1 MKAKFWLTKKW
12 LLVLPILFLGVG
24 EAKAEIQLSDTF
36 SVTGYLRH
44 ELAVHTGK
52 MNPNNT
58 VIGQQD
64 NNAINLSRT
73 FFQTEW
79 AYNPNTTFNVF
90 SKVKVI
96 SDQTQGLDNN
106 LNDYD
111 AFPLAT
117 PRYGG
122 YLRATNDREVNVEM
136 SELYAD
142 LTLGNLWFRVGKQQ
156 IVWGEMISARIL
168 DVINPLDWSWH
179 FQLEPEEFENIRLAQ
194 WALRGRYNVE
204 QATGAFEWLRD
215 LYVEG
220 FVNPGD
226 ISPTIFPAPGSPF
239 NLKPPTPPIFRIR
252 EEDRQG
258 DTEYGFRVGGRVG
271 QFAGTLNYL
280 SLYSDGG
287 FLESGPL
294 PAPGPPSPANPFP
307 TVNKYPKTELYGASL
322 NYNFP
327 IPIDVTV
334 TYEGVYSPDEPYY
347 EALAPAPRITTGKTL
362 RHAIRFD
369 RKTFVFPTPVSAMTI
384 QLQYSQTLVSDSEK
398 LKSTPSPFS
407 AANNIDSTQ
416 NVFALVLSQDLWY
429 NDINLSLT
437 SLYDLDG
444 ASLLRPGFKLK
455 RGDHWIFDIYGAILG
470 GSEARTGRYGSMNWA
485 DEVFGRITYQ
495 F

>member
-1 MKAKFWLTKKW
+1 MKAEFWLTKKW
-12 LLVLPILFLGVG
+12 LLIFSILFLGVM
-24 EAKAEIQLSDTF
+24 EAKAEIQLSDTL

-58 VIGQQD
+58 LIGQKD
-64 NNAINLSRT
+64 NNALNLSRT

-79 AYNPNTTFNVF
+79 AYNPNSTFNVF

-96 SDQTQGLDNN
+96 SDQTQGLDDK

-117 PRYGG
+117 PRYGT
-122 YLRATNDREVNVEM
+122 YLRATNDREFNVEM

-142 LTLGNLWFRVGKQQ
+142 LNLGNLWLRLGKQQ

-204 QATGAFEWLRD
+204 QGTGAFEWLRD
-215 LYVEG
+215 LYLEG

-239 NLKPPTPPIFRIR
+239 NLKPPIPPFFKVR
-252 EEDRQG
+252 EEERWG
-258 DTEYGFRVGGRVG
+258 ETEYGFRIGGRVG

-280 SLYSDGG
+280 SLYSDSG
-287 FLESGPL
+287 FFETRGT
-294 PAPGPPSPANPFP
+294 AGPPPFTPANPVFLD
-307 TVNKYPKTELYGASL
+307 NMYPKTELYGASL
-322 NYNFP
+322 NYSFAN
-327 IPIDVTV
+327 PIDVTV

-347 EALAPAPRITTGKTL
+347 DAASALPRISTNKTL

-369 RKTFVFPTPVSAMTI
+369 RKTFVLPTPESAMTI

-398 LKSTPSPFS
+398 IKSTPSPFS

-416 NVFALVLSQDLWY
+416 NVFALILSQDLWH
-429 NDINLSLT
+429 NDINLSFLA
-437 SLYDLDG
+437 LYDLDG
-444 ASLLRPGFKLK
+444 ASMLRPGFKFK
-455 RGDHWIFDIYGAILG
+455 RGNNWIFDIYGVILAG
-470 GSEARTGRYGSMNWA
+470 AEARPGRYGSLNWA
-485 DEVFGRITYQ
+485 DEVFARVTYQ

>member
-12 LLVLPILFLGVG
+12 LLVLPILFLGVV
-24 EAKAEIQLSDTF
+24 EAKAEIKLGDTL

-58 VIGQQD
+58 VIGQKD
-64 NNAINLSRT
+64 NNTINLSRS

-79 AYNPNTTFNVF
+79 AYNPNETFNVF

-96 SDQTQGLDNN
+96 SDQTQGLDSK

-117 PRYGG
+117 ARYGG
-122 YLRATNDREVNVEM
+122 YLRATNDREFDVEM

-142 LTLGNLWFRVGKQQ
+142 LNLGNLWFRLGKQQ
-156 IVWGEMISARIL
+156 IVWGEMVSARIL

-179 FQLEPEEFENIRLAQ
+179 FQLEPEEFENIRMAQ

-204 QATGAFEWLRD
+204 QSTGAFEWLRD

-226 ISPTIFPAPGSPF
+226 ISPTVYPAPGSPF
-239 NLKPPTPPIFRIR
+239 NLKPPVPGIFKV
-252 EEDRQG
+252 
-258 DTEYGFRVGGRVG
+258 TEAEHRSDQEFGFRLGGRIG
-271 QFAGTLNYL
+271 QIAATLNYL
-280 SLYSDGG
+280 HLYSDAG
-287 FLESGPL
+287 FFEWQSG
-294 PAPGPPSPANPFP
+294 GPPAIQV
-307 TVNKYPKTELYGASL
+307 TDKYPRTELYGASL

-327 IPIDVTV
+327 NPIDVTV
-334 TYEGVYSPDEPYY
+334 TYEGIYSPEEPYY
-347 EALAPAPRITTGKTL
+347 DRAAPVTAPRISYNRTL

-369 RKTFVFPTPVSAMTI
+369 RKTFVLPTPQSAMMI
-384 QLQYSQTLVSDSEK
+384 QIQYSQTLVSNSESI
-398 LKSTPSPFS
+398 KSTPSPFS
-407 AANNIDSTQ
+407 SANSIDSTQ
-416 NVFALVLSQDLWY
+416 NVIALILSQDLWH
-429 NDINLSLT
+429 NNINLSLT
-437 SLYDLDG
+437 ALYDLDG
-444 ASLLRPGFKLK
+444 ASMLRPGFKY
-455 RGDHWIFDIYGAILG
+455 RSGDHWIYDIYGVILAG
-470 GSEARTGRYGSMNWA
+470 EEGRPGRYGSLNFA
-485 DEVFGRITYQ
+485 DEIFGRITYQ